1 MSDSDVN
8 MRRSQAILR
17 LPVDNVLAQLVMH
30 DGERCDVLLFIASGE
45 DVTRLLTAGDPFI
58 PMIRNAKFC
67 LVGRQAIA
75 ALGIPEAPTPPDDAA
90 LPLEH
95 QRARI
100 KLLSGATLEGELRWI
115 APATGRRTADYLN
128 EDAELIE
135 LHAPPTV
142 YHVRK
147 HAIASV
153 EELG

>member
-1 MSDSDVN
+1 MSDSGAN

-45 DVTRLLTAGDPFI
+45 DVTRLITAGDPFI

-67 LVGRQAIA
+67 IVGRPAIA
-75 ALGIPEAPTPPDDAA
+75 AIGIPAMPTPPDDE

-100 KLLSGATLEGELRWI
+100 KLLSGSTLEGELRWI
-115 APATGRRTADYLN
+115 APTSGRRTADYLN
-128 EDAELIE
+128 DDAELIE

-147 HAIASV
+147 QHIASV
-153 EELG
+153 EEIE